1 MRSHRSLVGLLALIF
16 VPPLTDF
23 SKDPDMV
30 DGDVGAWSAGL
41 AIYWEIADLAGGI
54 GRLWDIP
61 PKLLREPRYWGHAV
75 FAVKVFAGPECTPSG
90 IYKKRTF
97 LAVGRLFRHRALSPK
112 FA

>member
-1 MRSHRSLVGLLALIF
+1 
-16 VPPLTDF
+16 
-23 SKDPDMV
+23 MV

-90 IYKKRTF
+90 IYKKRTC
-97 LAVGRLFRHRALSPK
+97 LAVGRFFRHRALSPK